1 MIMAT
6 TLRVIAAIF
15 GAAAVPLAIFCYWGL
30 FTAEGMHAYDE
41 MDGYI
46 PFFAG
51 VLAAMLAVVAALG
64 WWLGGRL
71 RR

>member
-1 MIMAT
+1 MAVA
-6 TLRVIAAIF
+6 LRTVAAIF
-15 GAAAVPLAIFCYWGL
+15 GAAAIPLAIFCYWGL
-30 FTAEGMHAYDE
+30 FTAGGMHAYDE

-51 VLAAMLAVVAALG
+51 VLATILAVMAVLG
-64 WWLGGRL
+64 WWLGGRA